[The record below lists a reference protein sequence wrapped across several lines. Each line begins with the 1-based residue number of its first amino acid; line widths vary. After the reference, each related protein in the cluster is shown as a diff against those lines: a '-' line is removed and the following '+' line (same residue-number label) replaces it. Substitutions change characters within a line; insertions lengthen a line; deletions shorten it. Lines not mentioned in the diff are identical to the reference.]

1 MREIDA
7 AGEVARDVPEVEI
20 PHEGIDRACDAI
32 SMSAASIV
40 DPVVEQIGPAV
51 IGGVVAGDAGV
62 GFGLPVHTGV

>member
-1 MREIDA
+1 M
-7 AGEVARDVPEVEI
+7 EI